1 LKPNN
6 KNEKAKPKNEKSK
19 EEYGYG
25 YDRAVEDLSVI
36 GQNNEQ
42 KNNKLNKLKGK
53 HLPPFFGT

>member
-42 KNNKLNKLKGK
+42 KNNKLNKN
-53 HLPPFFGT
+53 